1 MTKEC
6 TTSNDEFTI
15 QEYPTT
21 NEYSATKGY
30 QTTKSDTKE
39 YPTIKVHSAITIAVW
54 LRIFRE

>member
-30 QTTKSDTKE
+30 
-39 YPTIKVHSAITIAVW
+39 
-54 LRIFRE
+54 